1 MNGHIVKPGEPA
13 HQAARELLPWLAT
26 GQLPARDARMLKQ
39 HLSTCELCQRELE
52 IERQLLAAAR
62 TEADADLP
70 PAQGE
75 IELALAQL
83 LPRLPRQEARALPAP
98 RWRWPALH
106 HLAWMPWALALQ
118 FIAILGLLL
127 LLARPSSDEGAYRG
141 LGGAAGAGNLVVVF
155 KPDTAEKELRR
166 ILQAND
172 AHLVDG
178 PTVTDA
184 YLLNVPEPA
193 RTLTR
198 LRAEPAV
205 VLAETLDGGGPP

>member
-1 MNGHIVKPGEPA
+1 MNGRIVKPGEPA

-26 GQLPARDARMLKQ
+26 GQLPAQDARMLEQ
-39 HLSTCELCQRELE
+39 HLSTCKLCQRELE
-52 IERQLLAAAR
+52 IERQLLAAACA
-62 TEADADLP
+62 EADLP
-70 PAQGE
+70 PAQCDVDR
-75 IELALAQL
+75 ALAQL
-83 LPRLPRQEARALPAP
+83 LPQLPRQEPRALPAP
-98 RWRWPALH
+98 RWRWPAFH
-106 HLAWMPWALALQ
+106 RVAWMPWALALQ
-118 FIAILGLLL
+118 FFAILGLVL
-127 LLARPSSDEGAYRG
+127 LLARPAIDDGAYRG

-155 KPDTAEKELRR
+155 KPDTTEKELRR

-184 YLLNVPEPA
+184 YLLNVPEPR
-193 RTLTR
+193 RTRTR